1 MARPWI
7 EYVQSQNLP
16 WVAGDL
22 WSVRPGIEAKTLS
35 LDDDNGA
42 ASLLIKYPAGW
53 RLDREGALSVDEEF
67 LVLEGEL
74 SIGHQ
79 TYRDKSYAHLPAGY
93 GRGSMTSASG
103 AVVLTFISGHPS
115 PAQPAAYDRARLVE
129 NLDAFAVPYTGNFH
143 PEFPPGAGRKTLYE
157 DPITHDQSWIL
168 GTMPMRWAQR
178 AEVHPVVEEMYL
190 LTGESHGNRGVM
202 RPGAYFWRPPQISH
216 GPYGTLTGNLYF
228 FRTKGGPLST
238 HYVDGG
244 RPFRWWPEYDPA
256 LPDSMVAA
264 RGEATKA
271 PRCW

>member
-1 MARPWI
+1 MSRPWI

-16 WVAGDL
+16 WIAGDL
-22 WSVRPGIEAKTLS
+22 WGVRPGVESKTLS

-42 ASLLIKYPAGW
+42 ASLLVKYPAGW
-53 RLDREGALSVDEEF
+53 RLDQDGALSVDEEF

-74 SIGHQ
+74 SIGRQ
-79 TYRDKSYAHLPAGY
+79 VYRDKSYAHLPTGY
-93 GRGSMTSASG
+93 GRGPMATPSG
-103 AVVLTFISGHPS
+103 AVVLTFFSGHPGWTL
-115 PAQPAAYDRARLVE
+115 PAAYDPARLVE

-178 AEVHPVVEEMYL
+178 AEVHPVIEEMYL
-190 LTGESHGNRGVM
+190 LSGESHGNRGVM
-202 RPGAYFWRPPQISH
+202 RPGAYFCRPPQIPH

-244 RPFRWWPEYDPA
+244 QPFRWWPEYNPV
-256 LPDSMVAA
+256 LPDSMLAA
-264 RGEATKA
+264 RGEGTRT